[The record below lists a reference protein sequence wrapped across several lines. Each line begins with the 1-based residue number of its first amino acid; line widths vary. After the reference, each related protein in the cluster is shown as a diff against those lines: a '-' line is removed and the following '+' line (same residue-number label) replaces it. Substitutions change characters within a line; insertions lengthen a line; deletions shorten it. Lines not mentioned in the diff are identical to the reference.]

1 MTPKPHITATPAAP
15 GDPGD
20 AHGGDASAYSA
31 YRLFQ
36 MALVG
41 LGMALLSIRA
51 EQAVAIAAALAWAVF
66 LSVLLGTSPADRRN
80 ARVLVCLD
88 TAMWGIIVLI
98 VGLALGSLSWPWL
111 LASQAVMALVF
122 LLRRR
127 ELGLSLGKAAALWFL
142 VLDGVYVAVYFAV
155 LAVQAATGLEGAS

>member
-1 MTPKPHITATPAAP
+1 MTPKPDISIPPVTPA
-15 GDPGD
+15 DPGD
-20 AHGGDASAYSA
+20 AHGGDPSAYSA
-31 YRLFQ
+31 FRLFQ

-41 LGMALLSIRA
+41 LGMALLAIRA

-66 LSVLLGTSPADRRN
+66 LSVLLGMSSGEQRI
-80 ARVLVCLD
+80 ARVRVCLD
-88 TAMWGIIVLI
+88 TAAAGIVVLI

-111 LASQAVMALVF
+111 LGSQAVMALMF

-127 ELGLSLGKAAALWFL
+127 ELGLSLMGAAGLWFL

-155 LAVQAATGLEGAS
+155 LAVQAATGLGGAS